1 VVSFRHG
8 ADHAHRSAGS
18 RPPRRIGRTPRKLE
32 PTLGDGAYKVAR
44 LGNDAVM
51 TFSEALP
58 ETDEQIQR
66 YVGMDLMAARA
77 EAEAAGW
84 AVVRLLEE
92 HMPRTMDYRSDR
104 INLTTDGTTDRFNAS
119 SGTGIVIEVDNG

>member
-1 VVSFRHG
+1 
-8 ADHAHRSAGS
+8 
-18 RPPRRIGRTPRKLE
+18 
-32 PTLGDGAYKVAR
+32 
-44 LGNDAVM
+44 M

-92 HMPRTMDYRSDR
+92 HMPRTMDYRPDR